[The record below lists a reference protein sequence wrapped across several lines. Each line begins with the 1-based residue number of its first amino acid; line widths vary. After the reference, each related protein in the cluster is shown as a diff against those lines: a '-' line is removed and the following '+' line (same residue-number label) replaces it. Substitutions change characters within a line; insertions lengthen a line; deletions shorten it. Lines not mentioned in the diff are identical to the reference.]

1 MSGDIRQGGVE
12 SVAVGER
19 FLQLLMILSCLRLQ
33 FRVLKSL
40 SIDKLFKS
48 IQNKQL
54 SHVTITWLDY
64 PIGLIDVAV
73 EPDLLVDLTR
83 RISW

>member
-1 MSGDIRQGGVE
+1 MSWDMRQGGVE
-12 SVAVGER
+12 SVAVEDR
-19 FLQLLMILSCLRLQ
+19 FPRLLMTLIRLRLQ
-33 FRVLKSL
+33 FRVLKLL

-48 IQNKQL
+48 IQNKQS

-73 EPDLLVDLTR
+73 DSDFLVVTR
-83 RISW
+83 RFS